1 MDKLQRFNFNKK
13 NFKITRILHLVYL
26 YEFLN
31 DKKLHFSPFSEFPD
45 LMEGKTFKQAK
56 FIEDPKAIDS
66 DKRRKV
72 LYASCWY
79 IGKENLNMWDN
90 YGKKSKD
97 MLAIQVDFDSFAD
110 LFNYKN
116 MEFSSKKLLNDDSPN
131 FRLNKLFCGFI
142 KYVDFSKKDYSK
154 ESIGRFKSHHFKHEK
169 EFRFLVS
176 QNYKNN
182 ENDNNNNNKI
192 ENIIGLK
199 DLKCYFDKDM
209 FDKIKI
215 TVIVSPYASDN
226 YFEFIKDVFKKFKNV
241 NIKQS
246 KFYELF
252 N

>member
-13 NFKITRILHLVYL
+13 NFKITRILSLEHL

-31 DKKLHFSPFSEFPD
+31 KNKLHFSPFSEFPD

-56 FIEDPKAIDS
+56 FIDDLNAIS
-66 DKRRKV
+66 PEKRRKV

-79 IGKENLNMWDN
+79 IGSENLNMWDN

-97 MLAIQVDFDSFAD
+97 MLAIQVDFNSFAD
-110 LFNYKN
+110 LFNDKH
-116 MEFSSKKLLNDDSPN
+116 MEFSNKKLMNDGSPN
-131 FRLNKLFCGFI
+131 FKLNKLFCGFI
-142 KYVDFSKKDYSK
+142 KYVDISKKDYKK

-176 QNYKNN
+176 QNYKDENN
-182 ENDNNNNNKI
+182 
-192 ENIIGLK
+192 IGLK
-199 DLKCYFDKDM
+199 DIKCHFNKGLFDKM
-209 FDKIKI
+209 KF
-215 TVIVSPYASDN
+215 TVLVSPYASEN

-241 NIKQS
+241 DVKQS